1 MAPTDNMT
9 ELGSTGL
16 HRNGGVV
23 YEEFLPELRGDRWL
37 KVVREM
43 SEQDSIVSA
52 FLLAIEMLLRQVDWE
67 VSPGVDNDKEA
78 QDAAQF
84 VEECLQ
90 DMSLSWEDTLSEIL
104 TMLPYGYAYME
115 QIYKRRNGPAED
127 GSSKYNDGKIGW
139 RKWAIR
145 AQDSRY
151 MWEFDE
157 TGGIKGFW
165 QSVDG
170 SKPVLIPI
178 EKALLFRTSA
188 RKGNPEGKSL
198 LRGAYRSYYF
208 KKQLENIEGI
218 GVERDLAGLP
228 VAKVPVDILLPTA
241 NPGQQSLLAE
251 IKKIITGIRRDE
263 QEGVVWPLAY
273 DEKGNETYK
282 LELLSS
288 GGARQF
294 DTGAIIAR
302 YNAQIA
308 MSALADFIMLG
319 HENVGSYS
327 LSATKSSLFKT
338 ALKAWLDSIADV
350 INTHAIPRLLRV
362 NGMAVDSPPKLQFS
376 AVGEVE
382 LGDLVQF
389 ITATSGAGMELFPS
403 TEVENA
409 LRGMVRLPLLT
420 KEEIAERTER
430 AQRES
435 EAAAQSVVPQV
446 PPTQPAQGEPT
457 LDNVA
462 AAIVRASERALG
474 IYAE

>member
-1 MAPTDNMT
+1 MAPIDNMT

-16 HRNGGVV
+16 HRSGGIV
-23 YEEFLPELRGDRWL
+23 YEEFLTELRGDRWL

-43 SEQDSIVSA
+43 SEQDSVITA
-52 FLLAIEMLLRQVDWE
+52 MLLAVEMLLRQVDWE
-67 VSPGVDNDKEA
+67 VEPGQANDGATDDES
-78 QDAAQF
+78 AQF

-104 TMLPYGYAYME
+104 TMLPYGYSYLE
-115 QIYKRRNGPAED
+115 LIYKRRNGPADD

-157 TGGIKGFW
+157 AGGIRGFW

-170 SKPVLIPI
+170 STPVLIPI

-188 RKGNPEGKSL
+188 RRGNPEGKSI
-198 LRGAYRSYYF
+198 LRGAYRDWYF
-208 KKQLENIEGI
+208 KKHLENIEGI

-228 VAKVPVDILLPTA
+228 VAKVPVEILSATA
-241 NPGQQSLLAE
+241 NAGQQALLNE
-251 IKKIITGIRRDE
+251 IKKIVTGIRRDE

-282 LELLSS
+282 LELLSA

-294 DTGAIIAR
+294 DIGAIIAR
-302 YNAQIA
+302 KNAQIA

-319 HENVGSYS
+319 HEKVGSYS

-362 NGMAVDSPPKLQFS
+362 NGMVADSPPKLKFS

-382 LGDLVQF
+382 LADLINF
-389 ITATSGAGMELFPS
+389 IATTSGAGMQLFPS
-403 TEVENA
+403 VEVENS
-409 LRGMVRLPLLT
+409 LRGLVRLPPLT
-420 KEEIAERTER
+420 EDEIAK
-430 AQRES
+430 REAEPAPMP
-435 EAAAQSVVPQV
+435 EA
-446 PPTQPAQGEPT
+446 PTTDPT
-457 LDNVA
+457 LPPAPAVSEVA